1 MMNKISDF
9 EQDANDPCGDKKEKL
24 LLSIDPGKDK
34 CGMAIL
40 NYQLSVLSKGIIKTT
55 KIKSYLQEVLNN
67 YNIRDIVIG
76 NGTYSLKVKQI
87 VRELSDI
94 PISFVDEA
102 YTTVEA
108 EKRYLA
114 EHKNS
119 WQRWIP
125 FISWKPSTAVDD
137 YVAVILAERYIKKT

>member
-1 MMNKISDF
+1 MNKISDF
-9 EQDANDPCGDKKEKL
+9 EQADNPYCDKREKL

-34 CGMAIL
+34 CGIAIL
-40 NYQLSVLSKGIIKTT
+40 NYQLMVLYKDIIKTT
-55 KIKSYLQEVLNN
+55 NIKSYLQEVLNN
-67 YNIRDIVIG
+67 YNIKDIVIG
-76 NGTYSLKVKQI
+76 NGTYSVKLSQI
-87 VRELSDI
+87 VRDLTDI
-94 PISFVDEA
+94 PVSIVDEA

-108 EKRYLA
+108 EERYLA
-114 EHKNS
+114 KHKNS